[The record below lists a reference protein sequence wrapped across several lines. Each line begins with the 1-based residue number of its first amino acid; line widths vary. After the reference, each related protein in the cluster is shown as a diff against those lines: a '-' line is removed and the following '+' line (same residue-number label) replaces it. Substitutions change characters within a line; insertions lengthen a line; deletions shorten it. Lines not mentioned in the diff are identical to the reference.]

1 MEPAQQ
7 AAEQTAAGS
16 RRWGRLVVAIWFVLC
31 FVVLGVVVVGSQAKR
46 WWWSPPPVLH
56 VGSVI
61 VPVELEPLPVQHDT
75 MDGDCYLARIRTE
88 GRIWQQMH
96 NVGLPQ
102 VRTSGRLVV
111 NEVRGDGAMA
121 SFEPADG
128 GPSIRFFANTG
139 GGGKYIGFS
148 DPCGY

>member
-1 MEPAQQ
+1 MEPPEQ
-7 AAEQTAAGS
+7 AAEQAADGS

-31 FVVLGVVVVGSQAKR
+31 FVVLGAVVVGSQAKL
-46 WWWSPPPVLH
+46 WWWSPPPELH

-61 VPVELEPLPVQHDT
+61 VPVELVPLGVQHDT
-75 MDGDCYLARIRTE
+75 MDGDCYLARIQTE
-88 GRIWQQMH
+88 GRTWHQMH
-96 NVGLPQ
+96 NLGFPQ

-111 NEVRGDGAMA
+111 NEVHGAGAMA

-128 GPSIRFFANTG
+128 GPSIGFYANAG
-139 GGGKYIGFS
+139 EGKFIGFS